1 MVLTRTLYGEEAAK
15 RPDLLPEQDKER
27 IRTLSSAVAA
37 VVGGVAGS
45 RDGGGNAVD
54 VLANAQVGG
63 VVGRNAVEN
72 NHHLTVNEH
81 AQAQRE
87 IRACATQKDPVS
99 CRRQVARRWELV
111 ASRNQWDLYAACDK
125 GLNTPDCVSRREAIS
140 RHNYGGKRDY
150 HFPTGVQA
158 DFNFG
163 IGAAFGFQA
172 NSNVKVSVG
181 NRGAIIQFE
190 GGAGVGVGWK
200 ANLGKENQEQNSN
213 SRVERSFS
221 MEQKIIEGKSGSQP
235 DDKNATLGTQV
246 TIEGNVG
253 PLSAAWN
260 MYGGRQFDR
269 SGKSSLFKGTDA
281 NVSVKTQL
289 GVGGMARWDIIHMR
303 TRRYGRYR

>member
-37 VVGGVAGS
+37 VVGGVSGS

-72 NHHLTVNEH
+72 NHHLTVDEH

-87 IRACATQKDPVS
+87 LHACTTQRDPVS

-111 ASRNQWDLYAACDK
+111 ASRNQWNLYAACDK

-150 HFPTGVQA
+150 HFPTGMQA
-158 DFNFG
+158 TFN
-163 IGAAFGFQA
+163 IGLGVAAGFQGNGNA
-172 NSNVKVSVG
+172 KVSVG
-181 NRGAIIQFE
+181 NRGATIQFE
-190 GGAGVGVGWK
+190 GGGGVGLGWK
-200 ANLGKENQEQNSN
+200 ANFSKENQEKNTN

-221 MEQKIIEGKSGSQP
+221 MERKLIERKGGSQP
-235 DDKNATLGTQV
+235 DDKNATFGTQV
-246 TIEGNVG
+246 TAEANLG
-253 PLSAAWN
+253 PLSGSGN
-260 MYGGRQFDR
+260 MYGGRQFE
-269 SGKSSLFKGTDA
+269 SNGKSSLFKGADVNA
-281 NVSVKTQL
+281 SLKTQL
-289 GVGGMARWDIIHMR
+289 GAGFMIRWDIIHIR
-303 TRRYGRYR
+303 TRQYGKYR